1 VGFPLSTSWWKNR
14 NRTLQRISFID
25 HMERSRKPVD
35 LLLDFLFVAV
45 QVVLF
50 IEGVYPAGKL
60 RRTS

>member
-1 VGFPLSTSWWKNR
+1 
-14 NRTLQRISFID
+14 
-25 HMERSRKPVD
+25 MERSRKPVD